1 MAAKIL
7 FTGAKG
13 AREMTVLTGINRDE
27 YSGNGVMTKFDY
39 HFYVFSADELVV
51 SIAET
56 AENIRTLVLDTDYT
70 VTGAGCLNGGK
81 VKLRSPLALDW
92 LVVIERKFVVKHK
105 TDVRNQ
111 GDITPEVY
119 ENAWDKLTVLIQQAF
134 SVFSYTLRKPNWLA
148 RFYDTKRIRI
158 ENLGEPR
165 VTQGTTTKRN
175 VDTDNATANQYAD
188 NLFEW
193 TLPIPESQVT
203 QFDTFSIPKNKL
215 LAFNNGGQPINA
227 LPESG
232 FASEV
237 LNQLAGPNG
246 AGMIGSGQTTLDKL
260 LSTDVSMFGA
270 HPTTEPGYETFDSG
284 PAFRAALEHVRVN
297 GGGIVTFSG
306 QYFIN
311 SAGYSY
317 TLPFDDGSVSPKFTN
332 ASLDYNIASEP
343 QLTMPVCLEISSNVQ
358 LVGNGIKNS
367 SMLFGWDRDG
377 GLIERSQN
385 IGIVFRVQ
393 GFPANTRM
401 NTYINNVA
409 MSGFT
414 IYNAFIGAVADG
426 ILFDGSYI
434 GDMQYQNCGIPLIVQ
449 GADSIQFG
457 TQGIANCYTGIIIG
471 GMWLQRNNVQL
482 GGIWV
487 PPYTSGDIYS
497 LGWCDYVKINKI
509 SGTMSSLPWSDRHV
523 AIDAFFDEYFYKSAN
538 SRRTNQGGRLSN
550 VGMDLTTPS
559 DYGNVPF
566 RGIASRYFVNLS
578 RYNRGNANLH
588 ILDMKVYFCSRTP
601 VLSAYGQGVD
611 FYGQVDNA
619 FVEMVGK
626 KAVGPS
632 SDDNNFYKSGIDSL
646 NADYTLLP
654 ALVAEGSLG
663 AVKVSIANTYYSS
676 PSTSG
681 PTTNSKVFIQQW
693 VPSTTEVQNPSVY
706 TSSTALRYHSIYD
719 GKDSILLERLW
730 RGRYE
735 TQPLV
740 FYPQDENNLH
750 TWRTRITGHTGAD
763 FNVRNGNGGTILAV
777 TNKKSS
783 LYYQGGRVKVFISFQ
798 FPSNTADY
806 TEFLTISGLP
816 SGNADAHDFGNQQP
830 ELIVQRAVT
839 NNRSFPISGDRGT
852 VSLPLLI
859 MSARL
864 DADSASFFSD
874 QNSIT
879 GYQLRCNDFIGMSL
893 VTLSLE
899 YNTTWGLYNNDEG
912 Y

>member
-1 MAAKIL
+1 
-7 FTGAKG
+7 
-13 AREMTVLTGINRDE
+13 MTVSTEVNREE
-27 YSGNGVMTKFDY
+27 YSGNGVTTDFNY

-51 SIAET
+51 SIANTTER
-56 AENIRTLVLDTDYT
+56 IRTLVLNTDYT
-70 VTGAGCLNGGK
+70 VTGAGSRNGGK
-81 VKLRSPLALDW
+81 VKLVSPPAVDW
-92 LVVIERKFVVKHK
+92 LIVIERETAVTHK

-111 GDITPEVY
+111 GDITPEVHKD
-119 ENAWDKLTVLIQQAF
+119 AWDKLTMRIQQAF
-134 SVFSYTLRKPNWLA
+134 AVFSHALRKLNWLA
-148 RFYDTKRIRI
+148 RVYNAQGNRIKNLDKLPMPHDAATK
-158 ENLGEPR
+158 GY
-165 VTQGTTTKRN
+165 
-175 VDTDNATANQYAD
+175 VDAGALADQYAD
-188 NLFEW
+188 KLFKR
-193 TLPIPESQVT
+193 TLSVLK
-203 QFDTFSIPKNKL
+203 SRVKHLGSASAPKNEVT
-215 LAFNNGGQPINA
+215 AFNYGGQPIYD
-227 LPESG
+227 LPEASST
-232 FASEV
+232 SEV

-260 LSTDVSMFGA
+260 LSTDVRMFGA

-284 PAFRAALEHVRVN
+284 PAFRAALEHAKAA

-306 QYFIN
+306 QFFIN
-311 SAGYSY
+311 SAGYTY
-317 TLPFDDGSVSPKFTN
+317 TLPFDDGTVSPNFIDAGIDN
-332 ASLDYNIASEP
+332 NIEAEP

-358 LVGNGIKNS
+358 LVGDGIKNS
-367 SMLFGWDRDG
+367 SVIFGWERDDALIDRT
-377 GLIERSQN
+377 QN

-434 GDMQYQNCGIPLIVQ
+434 GDMQYQNCGIPFIVQ
-449 GADSIQFG
+449 GADSVEFG
-457 TQGIANCYTGIIIG
+457 TQGIANCYAGIIVG

-482 GGIWV
+482 GGVWV

-497 LGWCDYVKINKI
+497 LGWCDYVKMNKI
-509 SGTMSSLPWSDRHV
+509 SGTMSALPWSDRHV
-523 AIDAFFDEYFYKSAN
+523 AIDAFFDEFFFKSAN

-550 VGMDLTTPS
+550 AGMDLTTPS
-559 DYGNVPF
+559 DYSNVPF

-578 RYNRGNANLH
+578 RYNRSNANLH
-588 ILDMKVYFCSRTP
+588 ILDMKIYFCSRTP

-632 SDDNNFYKSGIDSL
+632 SDDNNFYQSGIDSL

-663 AVKVSIANTYYSS
+663 AVKVSIANTFYAS
-676 PSTSG
+676 PSTTS
-681 PTTNSKVFIQQW
+681 PTTNSNVFTQQW
-693 VPSTTEVQNPSVY
+693 VPSTTEVQNPPAY
-706 TSSTALRYHSIYD
+706 TSSTAQRYHSIYD

-740 FYPQDENNLH
+740 FYPQDDNNLH
-750 TWRTRITGHTGAD
+750 TWRTRITGHAGAD

-777 TNKKSS
+777 TNKKAS

-798 FPSNTADY
+798 FPNNTADY

-830 ELIVQRAVT
+830 ELFVQRAIT
-839 NNRSFPISGDRGT
+839 NNRLFPISDGAGT
-852 VSLPLLI
+852 VSLPQLI

-879 GYQLRCNDFIGMSL
+879 GYQLRCNDFIGMST